1 MLDRRM
7 HSLRFLSI
15 SRSFGLL
22 FRLGLGLG
30 LGVSAV
36 VACSGSSASSQSGP
50 ESHGAVQTN
59 GACTTSADVLRGTA
73 GVGVA
78 CQTYA
83 DCAPVCCACSQSS
96 RSFSAAACVDGVCAA
111 RDATCF
117 LSKKV
122 DYCPGDP
129 APTDGGPSVDA
140 AADTSL
146 DASPPPATAM
156 CIAFTGSHATD
167 REAERILAMKQLIA
181 EVTTS
186 PGGGTLNVVR
196 DNANRP
202 TSATFSAS
210 GSAENYNVTITYD
223 SAGNVTSLRRSWSGA
238 TQNDAHTLTY
248 DSLNKL
254 ASFKLTWSGS
264 KPTENEALTY
274 DSSRRLT
281 SWKRSWSD
289 AQPTA
294 NESLTYDADG
304 LLLSWKRVWSNAQP
318 TETETFT
325 YDSSKR
331 LTSWK
336 RVWSNATETET
347 ATFTYAGGNRTPAST
362 NTSGPI
368 PSNSHVVDCK

>member
-1 MLDRRM
+1 M

-78 CQTYA
+78 CRTYA

-96 RSFSAAACVDGVCAA
+96 RSFS

-248 DSLNKL
+248 DSQNKL

-281 SWKRSWSD
+281 SWKR
-289 AQPTA
+289 
-294 NESLTYDADG
+294 
-304 LLLSWKRVWSNAQP
+304 
-318 TETETFT
+318 
-325 YDSSKR
+325 SKR